1 MVAVGVLDSDRD
13 MRYTDC
19 PVFATVGT
27 VSVPVTERIPEEILG
42 YAHNSAM
49 TRRSKV
55 TMPELPEFG
64 CLAIVGRSGGGKTT
78 LLKDLESTGKFHFP
92 SKRFDNSKAI
102 VSNFPSR
109 EEAIERLS
117 AVGLKSIPT
126 WVKPRNVLSVGEG
139 FRADMALNIE
149 DFVMLDE
156 FTSTVDRNVAR
167 SCCTSLGK
175 YIRRTGKKGVVVC
188 SCHKDFIEFLKPD
201 FVLDIDDL
209 KIYDLRNYDLSE
221 KIKID
226 IYRTSDKDLWNVF
239 KEHHYM
245 SHEINK
251 ACHFYVMKLHGT
263 DELVGCFS
271 TLPQMT
277 GTKKW
282 GWRVH
287 RTVVLPDYQG
297 LGISSKTLN
306 FFGEYYHKDG
316 KFLGIRTSSIPM
328 LNSLRRNPLWEVG
341 KATNSAKIDNRKTHW
356 TALGEKLKGK
366 IRDKECTTASYLGVN
381 HGKPV
386 ATLVVQHPEIQSGS
400 YVESIEKKVETLV
413 LNHDVILAWGKVGSF
428 VENEN
433 LHKIIAAHRL
443 RHRFKTTLFGKEI
456 KQTGE
461 IIEV

>member
-1 MVAVGVLDSDRD
+1 MEKK
-13 MRYTDC
+13 YNQC
-19 PVFATVGT
+19 PVLAGLKKKTIHVDEQLPKEVFEY
-27 VSVPVTERIPEEILG
+27 SSKKVPSKIT
-42 YAHNSAM
+42 
-49 TRRSKV
+49 RSKIV
-55 TMPELPEFG
+55 APELPEFQ
-64 CLAIVGRSGGGKTT
+64 CLAIIGRSGGGKTT

-139 FRADMALNIE
+139 FRADMALNI
-149 DFVMLDE
+149 DNYVLLDE

-201 FVLDIDDL
+201 FVIDIDDL
-209 KIYDLRNYDLSE
+209 KVYDLRNQDLSKTIE
-221 KIKID
+221 ID
-226 IYRTSDKDLWNVF
+226 IYRTSDKDLWKVF

-251 ACHFYVMKLHGT
+251 SCHFYVMKLHST

-297 LGISSKTLN
+297 LGISSRTLN
-306 FFGEYYHKDG
+306 FFGEYYHKQG

-328 LNSLRRNPLWEVG
+328 LNSLKHNPMWEVG
-341 KATNSAKIDNRKTHW
+341 KATNSAKIDSKKTHF

-366 IRDKECTTASYLGVN
+366 TRDKFCSTATYLGVN

-386 ATLVVQHPEIQSGS
+386 TTLVIQHPEIQSGK
-400 YVESIEKKVETLV
+400 YIDSIEKKVETLV
-413 LNHDVILAWGKVGSF
+413 LNNDVILAWGKVGSF
-428 VENEN
+428 VENEA
-433 LHKIIAAHRL
+433 LHKMIAEHRL

-456 KQTGE
+456 RQYGE
-461 IIEV
+461 IVEI

>member
-1 MVAVGVLDSDRD
+1 MEKTYR
-13 MRYTDC
+13 DC
-19 PVFATVGT
+19 PVLTGLATET
-27 VSVPVTERIPEEILG
+27 VSVNDEFSDVIRKYSRIEIPLVQ
-42 YAHNSAM
+42 YR
-49 TRRSKV
+49 TKV
-55 TMPELPEFG
+55 VMPELPPFR

-78 LLKDLESTGKFHFP
+78 LLRDLAATGNWHFP
-92 SKRFDNSKAI
+92 GKRFDNSKAI

-109 EEAIERLS
+109 EEAIDRLS

-149 DFVMLDE
+149 DNVLLDE

-175 YIRRTGKKGVVVC
+175 YIRRTNKQGVVVC
-188 SCHKDFIEFLKPD
+188 SCHKDFIEFLKPE
-201 FVLDIDDL
+201 FVIDIDDL
-209 KIYDLRNYDLSE
+209 KVYDLRGQDLSRHIE
-221 KIKID
+221 ID
-226 IYRTSDKDLWNVF
+226 IYKTTDKDLWQVF

-245 SHEINK
+245 SHEINR

-263 DELVGCFS
+263 NELVGCFS

-282 GWRVH
+282 GWRGH

-306 FFGEYYHKDG
+306 FFGEYYHKQG

-328 LNSLRRNPLWEVG
+328 INSLRHNPMWEVG
-341 KATNSAKIDNRKTHW
+341 KPTNSAKIDSKKTHW
-356 TALGEKLKGK
+356 TELGERLKGK
-366 IRDKECTTASYLGVN
+366 TRDKDCTTAIYLGVN
-381 HGKPV
+381 HGKPIT
-386 ATLVVQHPEIQSGS
+386 TLVVQHPEIQSGE
-400 YVESIEKKVETLV
+400 YIEDIERKIETLV
-413 LNHDVILAWGKVGSF
+413 LNHDVILAWGRVGSF
-428 VENEN
+428 TENDR
-433 LHKIIAAHRL
+433 LHSMIAEYRL

-456 KQTGE
+456 KQLGE
-461 IIEV
+461 VVEV